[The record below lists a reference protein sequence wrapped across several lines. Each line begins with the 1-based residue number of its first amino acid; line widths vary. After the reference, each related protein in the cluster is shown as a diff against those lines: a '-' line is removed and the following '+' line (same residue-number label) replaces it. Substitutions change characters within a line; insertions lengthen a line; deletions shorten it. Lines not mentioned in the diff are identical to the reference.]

1 VLGVQREYGLSNDTK
16 KVLPTDVKEGHFL
29 LADSAGRAPDLGKHV
44 QRIYPCVETAT
55 IVAKDNE
62 GSVTIATNN
71 YGKGR
76 GVYLAGFKL
85 GAEQSRLLQRAVW
98 FASGREGE
106 MGKRWFSTNIHTEV
120 AAYPQTRKYIVI
132 NSSNEPQTT
141 VVTDGE
147 GREHRIQLAANASK
161 WFNFDGTQ
169 I

>member
-1 VLGVQREYGLSNDTK
+1 
-16 KVLPTDVKEGHFL
+16 
-29 LADSAGRAPDLGKHV
+29 
-44 QRIYPCVETAT
+44 
-55 IVAKDNE
+55 
-62 GSVTIATNN
+62 
-71 YGKGR
+71 
-76 GVYLAGFKL
+76 
-85 GAEQSRLLQRAVW
+85 
-98 FASGREGE
+98 

-147 GREHRIQLAANASK
+147 GREHRVQLAANASK